1 MNQMS
6 DNLVSVIITTY
17 GRAGD
22 LIFEAIESVRNQTY
36 KNIEIIVVDDN
47 GFGTEIQKNNEAIFK
62 RENDIRYIINR
73 KNSGAQV
80 ARNAGILVSK
90 GKYIACLDDDD
101 IWVPEKIEKQV
112 ALMEKENLAL
122 VFCNGYRFYN
132 NDLNDRKLYQF
143 NFISDRELDFTTQLR
158 SDHIGSTSI
167 PLLRKECLSQTGLFD
182 VDMPARQDYE
192 MWLRFCRYFKVKG
205 IDEPLFYYR
214 YHSGGRI
221 TKSYDK
227 EICSY
232 QLLWNKYKE
241 DYKKDRI
248 ARANILFTFCR
259 TYLKSKRIVKA
270 AWYGIRAFVS
280 EPKAVMKIVLN
291 YRNKKAQF

>member
-1 MNQMS
+1 MT

-22 LIFEAIESVRNQTY
+22 LIFEAINSVRNQTY
-36 KNIEIIVVDDN
+36 KYIEIIVVDDN
-47 GFGTEIQKNNEAIFK
+47 GLGTEIQKNNEKIF
-62 RENDIRYIINR
+62 RSENGIRYIANK

-80 ARNAGILVSK
+80 SRNVGILASK
-90 GKYIACLDDDD
+90 GQYIACLDDDD
-101 IWVPEKIEKQV
+101 IWMPEKIEKQV
-112 ALMEKENLAL
+112 ALMESENLAL

-132 NDLNDRKLYQF
+132 DDLDNKKLYQY
-143 NFISDRELDFTTQLR
+143 NFISDRELDFTTELR

-167 PLLRKECLSQTGLFD
+167 PLMRKDCISQTGLFD

-205 IDEPLFYYR
+205 INEPLFYYR
-214 YHSGGRI
+214 YHSGARI

-227 EICSY
+227 EILSY
-232 QLLWNKYKE
+232 QLLWKKYRE
-241 DYKKDRI
+241 DYKKDRV
-248 ARANILFTFCR
+248 ASASILFTLCR
-259 TYLKSKRIVKA
+259 TYMKSGHAAKA
-270 AWYGIRAFVS
+270 ALYGIRAFLS
-280 EPKAVMKIVLN
+280 SPKEVVKTIMN